1 MMVTAS
7 YVMEKRRT
15 GVFISVFCDARVS
28 MELPRDKEW
37 SHDNAVPLYFLEI
50 SHFTLVLEAKVLNN
64 NVKNIHY
71 VSPKLCV
78 FFVFKISCTPIYTM
92 FLA

>member
-37 SHDNAVPLYFLEI
+37 SHDNAMPLYFLEI
-50 SHFTLVLEAKVLNN
+50 SKFTLV
-64 NVKNIHY
+64 
-71 VSPKLCV
+71 
-78 FFVFKISCTPIYTM
+78 
-92 FLA
+92 

>member
-1 MMVTAS
+1 MVTAS

-50 SHFTLVLEAKVLNN
+50 SKFTLVWEAKVFKN
-64 NVKNIHY
+64 NVWNVY
-71 VSPKLCV
+71 SVSPQKHV
-78 FFVFKISCTPIYTM
+78 FIVIKASYVPIYTM
-92 FLA
+92 LMA

>member
-15 GVFISVFCDARVS
+15 GVFISVFCDARVN

-37 SHDNAVPLYFLEI
+37 SHDNAVSLYFLEI
-50 SHFTLVLEAKVLNN
+50 SNFTLV
-64 NVKNIHY
+64 
-71 VSPKLCV
+71 
-78 FFVFKISCTPIYTM
+78 
-92 FLA
+92 

>member
-15 GVFISVFCDARVS
+15 GVFISVFCDARVN

-37 SHDNAVPLYFLEI
+37 SHDNAVSLYFLETAQFI
-50 SHFTLVLEAKVLNN
+50 LVGGPIV
-64 NVKNIHY
+64 VKNNLTSIY
-71 VSPKLCV
+71 SASPNPYI
-78 FFVFKISCTPIYTM
+78 FFVFKITYLPIYTM